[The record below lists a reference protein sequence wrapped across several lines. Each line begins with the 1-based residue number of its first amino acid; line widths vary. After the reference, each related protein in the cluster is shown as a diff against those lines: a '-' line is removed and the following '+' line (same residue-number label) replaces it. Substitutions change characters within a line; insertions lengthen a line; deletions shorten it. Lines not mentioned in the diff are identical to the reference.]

1 MDVLPLQLTDEI
13 VTEIGGAFENGR
25 PVMIAYVDADG
36 YPHMSYRG
44 TTQVLGAQQLAV
56 WARDPN
62 GGLPNAVVERPRV
75 TLFYRNPEVRQ
86 TFVFY
91 GRARIATDDSTRT
104 HVYEHSPEFEQGMD
118 PERAGVAIVIEL
130 DRVDGISPER
140 RFRMQ
145 RS

>member
-25 PVMIAYVDADG
+25 PV
-36 YPHMSYRG
+36 
-44 TTQVLGAQQLAV
+44 T
-56 WARDPN
+56 
-62 GGLPNAVVERPRV
+62 NAVVERPRV

-140 RFRMQ
+140 RFRME